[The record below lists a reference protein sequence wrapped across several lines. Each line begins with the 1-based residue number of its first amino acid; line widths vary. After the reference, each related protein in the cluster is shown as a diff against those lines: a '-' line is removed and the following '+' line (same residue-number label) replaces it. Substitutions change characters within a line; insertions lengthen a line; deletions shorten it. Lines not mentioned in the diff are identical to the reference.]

1 MEAARERGRGEGG
14 ACAAFLLAW
23 SLAGLSVAMFVAS
36 VPLYV
41 LHRSAH
47 VPSNWDVNLTVGN
60 LLGGVLFFT
69 SRWWASTE
77 PDRLPMMKRPG
88 AHSLAENSPD
98 GEDGRSIVRAVRFVS
113 WMALAV
119 TVLLIL
125 GRIYLSILNREV
137 SEAAGVLV
145 YVILDLVLLGFVALG
160 ILVVHRRPGN
170 PVGWI
175 IARVGVTAVAS
186 DFLEGYG
193 VYALFTEPGRFP
205 GGETAWLSTLIFIP
219 VLFAAPAMLFLLFP
233 NGNLPG
239 RRWRPVFWLVILT
252 TCSTM
257 TGAALNPV
265 MNDAPFKGVANPLGV
280 DPPRALF
287 ETLSNIGWPGM
298 AASFLVAAFAMIL
311 RLRRSRGV
319 ERQQLKWIAAAA
331 AILPLASTVGVFTYY
346 LGYETVGGLLST
358 FSFVPILFAAG
369 YAVLRYRLY
378 DIDVVIN
385 RTLVYG
391 SLTMMLALVYIGGV
405 AGLQRLLTPVTGQDS
420 QLAIVASTLTIA
432 ALFNPLRRRIQRLID
447 HSFYRSKYE
456 ARETL
461 EAFSARLR
469 DETGLEAL
477 NAELCCP

>member
-1 MEAARERGRGEGG
+1 
-14 ACAAFLLAW
+14 
-23 SLAGLSVAMFVAS
+23 
-36 VPLYV
+36 
-41 LHRSAH
+41 
-47 VPSNWDVNLTVGN
+47 
-60 LLGGVLFFT
+60 
-69 SRWWASTE
+69 
-77 PDRLPMMKRPG
+77 MKRPG
-88 AHSLAENSPD
+88 ARPLAENRAD
-98 GEDGRSIVRAVRFVS
+98 GGDGRSIVRAGRFLS
-113 WMALAV
+113 WMALPV
-119 TVLLIL
+119 TVVLTL
-125 GRIYLSILNREV
+125 GGIYLSILNRDV
-137 SEAAGVLV
+137 PGTAGVVV
-145 YVILDLVLLGFVALG
+145 YAMLDLVLLGFVALG

-170 PVGWI
+170 PIGWI
-175 IARVGVTAVAS
+175 IAGVGVTAVAS
-186 DFLEGYG
+186 GFLESYG
-193 VYALFTEPGRFP
+193 VYALFTVPGRFS
-205 GGETAWLSTLIFIP
+205 GGETTAWLSTLIFIP
-219 VLFAAPAMLFLLFP
+219 VLFAAPAILFLLFP

-239 RRWRPVFWLVILT
+239 RRWRVVFWLVILT
-252 TCSTM
+252 TYSTM
-257 TGAALNPV
+257 AGAGLNPV
-265 MNDAPFKGVANPLGV
+265 LNDAPFKGVANPLGV

-298 AASFLVAAFAMIL
+298 TASFLVAAFAMIL

-432 ALFNPLRRRIQRLID
+432 ALFNPLRRRIQHLID
-447 HSFYRSKYE
+447 HSFYRSKYD

-469 DETGLEAL
+469 DETDLETL
-477 NAELCCP
+477 NAELLSVIWETMQPEHASLWLSNPERKGER